1 MSTLAEHMIVACAEN
16 RPPMLESQCMT
27 HGRVKYAELS
37 EQEKLQDDCDVE
49 AINIILQGLPPDVY
63 SLINHHKVAKD
74 IWDRVNLLMKGT
86 ELSYQERKC
95 KVYNEFHKFTSVKGE
110 TLYAYYL
117 RFSQLIND
125 MHIIGMTMQ
134 QVKLY
139 AYLSQPE
146 RHANEVRLLSE
157 RYLDPLAF
165 VAHHQT
171 QEMKYNLNGNNASV
185 QAMVVKVFIVFQQRG
200 IWQRQCTQP
209 KRLRTSNMVKEKIV
223 TQRTVQGIGICPSIR
238 EEQIAFF
245 SRSRNSRWSKLFQT
259 TMQQNAAF
267 QD

>member
-165 VAHHQT
+165 ESGQV
-171 QEMKYNLNGNNASV
+171 LD
-185 QAMVVKVFIVFQQRG
+185 
-200 IWQRQCTQP
+200 
-209 KRLRTSNMVKEKIV
+209 
-223 TQRTVQGIGICPSIR
+223 
-238 EEQIAFF
+238 EEQLAVLADLGIPDGQAI
-245 SRSRNSRWSKLFQT
+245 QT
-259 TMQQNAAF
+259 TIPQNAAF
-267 QD
+267 QTDDLDAYDSNCNDIFSTKAILMANLSSYGLDVLFEVPYYDTNQNDMINQSVPEM